1 MEKNTFL
8 FALRNEACSP
18 SASKFMGI
26 SEHMLVWIGTVLGLG
41 GLWLL
46 LGKRVLSFE
55 SRDRRRRRRNYG
67 EAVSRRS
74 GRAVKLATRVS

>member
-1 MEKNTFL
+1 MKL
-8 FALRNEACSP
+8 ALLSQNV
-18 SASKFMGI
+18 MGI
-26 SEHMLVWIGTVLGLG
+26 NEHMVIWLSAVIGLG

-55 SRDRRRRRRNYG
+55 SRQRRRRSRSYG
-67 EAVSRRS
+67 EVVSRRQ